1 MRNINPV
8 KILARRFAS
17 LPPLV
22 RMEIS
27 ARLLR
32 RRDENPQPKEKDNQ
46 QAACSGTE
54 QKSLLEEFWDEVE
67 AAHGD
72 ELYQTNPFAPSRQPL
87 LLCAVKGQPPA
98 TPAYN

>member
-1 MRNINPV
+1 MRSPNPV
-8 KILARRFAS
+8 KILAGRFAS

-32 RRDENPQPKEKDNQ
+32 WRDENSPPEEKEKPPVACSSAQPK
-46 QAACSGTE
+46 
-54 QKSLLEEFWDEVE
+54 SLIEEFWDEVE

-72 ELYQTNPFAPSRQPL
+72 GLYPTNPFATARAPL
-87 LLCAVKGQPPA
+87 LLCAVIGQPPA
-98 TPAYN
+98 LQAL

>member
-1 MRNINPV
+1 MRNPNPV
-8 KILARRFAS
+8 KILAGRFVN

-32 RRDENPQPKEKDNQ
+32 LRDENSQPKENENHPTATSTAQ
-46 QAACSGTE
+46 P
-54 QKSLLEEFWDEVE
+54 KSLLEEFWDEVE

-72 ELYQTNPFAPSRQPL
+72 GLYPTNPFAPPRAPL
-87 LLCAVKGQPPA
+87 LLCAVIGQPPA
-98 TPAYN
+98 LQAL